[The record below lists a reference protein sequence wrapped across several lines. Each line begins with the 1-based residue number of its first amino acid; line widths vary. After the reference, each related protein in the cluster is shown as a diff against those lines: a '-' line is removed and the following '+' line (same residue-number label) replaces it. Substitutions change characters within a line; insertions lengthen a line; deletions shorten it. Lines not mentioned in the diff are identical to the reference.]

1 MSWKDIFIDFIIELS
16 ESEEFNAILNVINRL
31 IKKRYYIIYITTN
44 KNIIAKN
51 TFRILYKNVWK
62 IYNLSNIIILNR
74 DS

>member
-1 MSWKDIFIDFIIELS
+1 M
-16 ESEEFNAILNVINRL
+16 EE
-31 IKKRYYIIYITTN
+31 RYYIIYITIN